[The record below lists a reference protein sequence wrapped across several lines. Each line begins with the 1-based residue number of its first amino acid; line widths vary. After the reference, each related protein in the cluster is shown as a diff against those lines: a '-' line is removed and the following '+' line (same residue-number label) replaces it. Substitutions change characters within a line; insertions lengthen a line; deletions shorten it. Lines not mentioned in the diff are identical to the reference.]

1 MTTERTDERGGDRND
16 DDDLAVDRRSVLRA
30 VGAGAGLAAGRS
42 TGLLDGDGPLGG
54 ADGDAPSGLDM
65 LDARV
70 EATERSGLLAT
81 GGPGEK
87 YDRSSLVAKA
97 GCFDPNAREIYGPT
111 DINAQTGNGRLSV
124 ALNDA
129 GTMTV
134 FRWPYPSFYDQL
146 KYFTTGRD
154 ADDAIQV
161 PENEGAFLGLAVD
174 TGDGFETTWLR
185 DAEVVEQYYASD
197 RDGDE
202 GTGAD
207 YSDEIVT
214 VYDLADADL
223 RVTVRDLVTREG
235 EGEPELDALARKV
248 RVVRRGDSPAEA
260 VKLLAYENVNLVVE
274 KRPQYPVQDWCT
286 EENNQDLA
294 MYDGGLDAIV
304 HRKTGVDSSVGEER
318 SVAVAMGF
326 AGESDGHQVGGDAY
340 EPAAAPVASRGPF
353 RDAYDDASTGTLSGN
368 AQYAGQTTGALSTEL
383 DLGGGEPRDEVP
395 PIGASAGGSPVEP
408 APGGAGVAEETVVFA
423 AGATPADA
431 ATALGTVRGR
441 EFEALRADKE
451 AWFDDLVGDAP
462 LPDREA
468 MEAADGVDAD
478 ALLKL
483 CRRSLATLV
492 TITEDTDNRATVA
505 SIATQAPYGEDWVR
519 DGAYFNLVLELAGL
533 DEWVSTH
540 NRWYADIQ
548 QATTDPEPTAAT
560 APPGNWN
567 MNYYGDGVAGGP
579 IPFEIDE
586 TAYGIWTLYEH
597 YERLQRIGSEDAE
610 AYLADVYP
618 AIQRA
623 GDYLVRC
630 RDPETGLHCPSW
642 EDDRFAPRR
651 ATIVGAATVWLGLKS
666 ATAAARAAGND
677 ADADSYEQRQHELG
691 RAIDAELFDPE
702 TEAYGPAGAGF
713 PMAEV
718 VWPCGFTPYTD
729 PDSGELMDEPQVD
742 DPYDHPRIRSHLDAV
757 YESVQPAFLAPDPE
771 GADTGQY
778 EVKGL
783 TSLAK
788 GRRESGPGSLDDVA
802 RGLDWIATEHATD
815 THVMGEAWKVFEGA
829 DGEREVR
836 SIVSQP
842 HAWEQILV
850 YICALEAF
858 PPADVEPEDGVGG
871 VLAELR

>member
-1 MTTERTDERGGDRND
+1 MTGERLDGGNESE
-16 DDDLAVDRRSVLRA
+16 DLAVDRRSVLRA
-30 VGAGAGLAAGRS
+30 VGAGAGIAAGRRS
-42 TGLLDGDGPLGG
+42 GILDGDGVLGG
-54 ADGDAPSGLDM
+54 GSDGPSGREM
-65 LDARV
+65 LAARV
-70 EATERSGLLAT
+70 DATTRSGLLAT
-81 GGPGEK
+81 TASGPREK
-87 YDRSSLVAKA
+87 YSQDSLQAKTE
-97 GCFDPNAREIYGPT
+97 CFRPNEREIYGPT

-124 ALNDA
+124 ALNRE

-134 FRWPYPSFYDQL
+134 FRWPFPSFYDQV

-154 ADDAIQV
+154 EDDAIQV
-161 PENEGAFLGLAVD
+161 PPNEGAFLGLAVD

-197 RDGDE
+197 RDD
-202 GTGAD
+202 TDTA
-207 YSDEIVT
+207 YSDEVVT
-214 VYDLADADL
+214 KYALSEAGL

-235 EGEPELDALARKV
+235 EADPELDALARQV
-248 RVVRRGDSPAEA
+248 RVVKRGNSPAEA
-260 VKLLAYENVNLVVE
+260 VKLLAYENFNLVVE

-286 EENNQDLA
+286 EESNQDLA
-294 MYDGGLDAIV
+294 GYDGDLDAIV

-326 AGESDGHQVGGDAY
+326 DGESTGHQVGGDAY
-340 EPAAAPVASRGPF
+340 EPAAAPVASEGSF

-368 AQYAGQTTGALSTEL
+368 SSYAGQTTGALSTTL
-383 DLGGGEPRDEVP
+383 DFG
-395 PIGASAGGSPVEP
+395 
-408 APGGAGVAEETVVFA
+408 PGRGGVAEETVVFA
-423 AGATPADA
+423 AGAMPADA
-431 ATALGTVRGR
+431 GEALATVRERGFR
-441 EFEALRADKE
+441 RLRAEKE
-451 AWFDDLVGDAP
+451 AWFDGLLADAP

-468 MEAADGVDAD
+468 MAETEGVDAD

-492 TITEDTDNRATVA
+492 TITEDTDNCATVA

-519 DGAYFNLVLELAGL
+519 DGAFFNLVLEIVGL

-548 QATTDPEPTAAT
+548 QAVEDPEPTYPNT
-560 APPGNWN
+560 PPGNWL
-567 MNYYGDGVAGGP
+567 MNYYGDGVGGGP
-579 IPFEIDE
+579 IPYEIDE
-586 TAYGIWTLYEH
+586 TGYGIWTLYEH
-597 YERLQRIGSEDAE
+597 YAHLVDEEKDGARD
-610 AYLADVYP
+610 YLRDVYP

-630 RDPETGLHCPSW
+630 RDPETGLQCPAW

-666 ATAAARAAGND
+666 AKEAARALDHDGD
-677 ADADSYEQRQHELG
+677 ADRYETRQHELG
-691 RAIDAELFDPE
+691 RAIDAELFDE
-702 TEAYGPAGAGF
+702 STGAYGTAGAGF

-718 VWPCGFTPYTD
+718 VWPVGFTPYTD
-729 PDSGELMDEPQVD
+729 PETDELVEPGAEPTVD
-742 DPYDHPRIRSHLDAV
+742 NPYEHPRIQSHLDAV
-757 YESVQPAFLAPDPE
+757 YESIAPAFDAPAPE

-783 TSLAK
+783 ISLVKA
-788 GRRESGPGSLDDVA
+788 RREESGTGDVA
-802 RGLDWIATEHATD
+802 GSQRDIFEGLDWIATEHATPD

-829 DGEREVR
+829 DGEPEVR

-850 YICALEAF
+850 YMCALEAF
-858 PPADVEPEDGVGG
+858 PPEDVADAADGDGVGG
-871 VLAELR
+871 VVAALRGV